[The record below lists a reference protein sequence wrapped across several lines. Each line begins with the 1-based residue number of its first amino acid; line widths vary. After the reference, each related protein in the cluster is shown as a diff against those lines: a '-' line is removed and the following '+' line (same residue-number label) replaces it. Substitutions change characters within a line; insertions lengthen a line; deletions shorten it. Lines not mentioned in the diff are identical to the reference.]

1 MLLCY
6 LELMG
11 IPNPATLYLLDM
23 YPLLMDE
30 FPNVESDAWSIIFQS
45 NNPGT
50 NCPKT
55 TKFINKR
62 TK

>member
-1 MLLCY
+1 MKTGY
-6 LELMG
+6 FPKIEDIVSSVMDE
-11 IPNPATLYLLDM
+11 IS
-23 YPLLMDE
+23 LLMDE